1 MRFISETLQTK
12 IITSW
17 SDTYICESR
26 IWTAETESA
35 WAITKIDST
44 WSSRFPENA
53 DWIPTYQFIF
63 LPANA
68 TTYTYSYN

>member
-26 IWTAETESA
+26 IWTAETNSE

-44 WSSRFPENA
+44 WSSKFPVDSE
-53 DWIPTYQFIF
+53 WIPKYQFIF
-63 LPANA
+63 LPSEA
-68 TTYTYSYN
+68 TTLTYSYN